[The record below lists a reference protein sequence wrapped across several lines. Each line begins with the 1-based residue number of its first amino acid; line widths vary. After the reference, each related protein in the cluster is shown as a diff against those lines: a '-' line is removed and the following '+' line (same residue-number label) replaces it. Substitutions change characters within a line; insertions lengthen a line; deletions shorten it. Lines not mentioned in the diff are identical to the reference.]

1 MNKKLLKNVWAIA
14 FVLVANG
21 VLGQSSP
28 VGEQRRIRASNAE
41 EMRGKFPW
49 TSEKISEENRMPMR
63 ASYYTFPDAKQ
74 AEGKDWL
81 KSSAYLN
88 LNGDWFFKWA
98 EKPAEL
104 PAEFFAPALDHSK
117 WDKFQVPANW
127 ELNGYGYRHYSS
139 AGFEFTHL
147 MRPDPPLTPMDI
159 NPTAIYRKEVE
170 LPANWNGKQ
179 VVLHIGAAKMNLGVW
194 VNGKYVGYGEDSKLA
209 SEFDI
214 TPFLKPGKNLIVLR
228 IMRWCDAAYL
238 EDQDMFRVSGIT
250 RDCYLIARNPVHIY
264 DIEMIPGLDEQ
275 YKNGWLK
282 VSLDL
287 NKVPE
292 PGTKAVFELSYKG
305 KKIHTQ
311 EINWNGEKKNTF
323 RFPVLS
329 PALWTAETPELYDV
343 NITLFDPKGQLL
355 EIIPQRTGFRKV
367 EIKNGQFL
375 VNGKPVLIKGVNR
388 HEMDFHTGT
397 VVSKD
402 AMLRDIKL
410 MKQFN
415 INAVRTSHYPNDE
428 YWYELCDEYGL
439 YVVDEANVESHGMGY
454 DINYTMANRPSWVDA
469 HLIRMQRMIERDKNH
484 PSIVTWSMG
493 NEAGNGYNF
502 YSSYLWMKQRDSS
515 RPVQYERAVSDYR
528 TLTWEWDSDVI
539 CPMYPSPEGL
549 RQYAEKNK
557 KPARPLI
564 MCEYAHGMGNSL
576 GNFVDYWNIIRNNQH
591 ALQGGF
597 IWDFVDQCFFKVNE
611 KGDTV
616 ITYGGDYEPSYIRH
630 DANFS
635 ANGMFTAYRTPN
647 PHGWEMKQVYRD
659 IHTSWKGNNTVE
671 IFNEKFF
678 TGTENI
684 QLNWELVVNGKAIRK
699 GTITALDVPAQQK
712 KLYTIPMG
720 KTPEGEVFLN
730 LVYTL
735 KKAEPLVENG
745 HVVAMEQLHIAGAPK
760 PYKPITGVAAITI
773 DEQPNQTTL
782 RSKHLSIVFSK
793 TTGLLASYTY
803 KGNTLLD
810 TGFMLQPHFWRAMN
824 DNDMGADLQNT
835 LSVWRTAPENM
846 KLEKMEVA
854 QQDGLATVRTR
865 FNMPDIHAT
874 LNIEYLVNASGAIQV
889 TQSLLA
895 DTSFKTPM
903 LPRFGMKWILPAGF
917 NTIEYYGRG
926 PGENYND
933 RFQAAPVGIYKQT
946 VDQQFYPYV
955 RPQETGN
962 KTGIRWYRIFNA
974 KGSGL
979 EITADT
985 LFSASALH
993 YFTADLD
1000 DVKEKHQRHAAD
1012 LVKRPQTQLNIDR
1025 MQMGVGGIDSWRSWP
1040 LEQYR
1045 LPFKNYSYTFQI
1057 KPIK

>member
-1 MNKKLLKNVWAIA
+1 MNRNFLKNVWAIA
-14 FVLVANG
+14 FVLLTNFVFS
-21 VLGQSSP
+21 QSSP

-63 ASYYTFPDAKQ
+63 ASYYTFPDQQQ
-74 AEGKDWL
+74 AEKNDWQ
-81 KSSAYLN
+81 KSSSYLS
-88 LNGDWFFKWA
+88 LNGAWYFKWA

-104 PAEFFAPALDHSK
+104 PADFFSPTLDHSNWK
-117 WDKFQVPANW
+117 QFQVPANW

-170 LPANWNGKQ
+170 MPAAWNGKQ

-209 SEFDI
+209 SEFDV

-275 YKNGWLK
+275 YKNGWLN

-287 NKVPE
+287 NTIPE
-292 PGTKAVFELSYKG
+292 AGTKAVFELSYKG

-311 EINWNGEKKNTF
+311 EINWEGKKKNTF
-323 RFPVLS
+323 RIPVLS

-343 NITLFDPKGQLL
+343 KLSLYNPKAQLL
-355 EIIPQRTGFRKV
+355 EVIPQKTGFRKI
-367 EIKNGQFL
+367 EIKNGRFL

-397 VVSKD
+397 VVSKE

-454 DINYTMANRPSWVDA
+454 DINYTMANRPTWVDA

-539 CPMYPSPEGL
+539 CPMYPSPEAL
-549 RQYAEKNK
+549 RQYAEKNR
-557 KPARPLI
+557 KPSRPLI

-576 GNFVDYWNIIRNNQH
+576 GNFVDYWNIIRSNQH

-616 ITYGGDYEPSYIRH
+616 ITYGGDYEPSFIRH

-647 PHGWEMKQVYRD
+647 PHAWEMKQVYRD
-659 IHTSWKGNNTVE
+659 IHTFWKGNNVVE
-671 IFNEKFF
+671 VFNEKFF

-684 QLNWELVVNGKAIRK
+684 QLKWELVVNGKSIRK
-699 GTITALDVPAQQK
+699 GTMDTLNVPAQQK
-712 KLYTIPMG
+712 KLYTLPAG
-720 KTPEGEVFLN
+720 KIPEGEVFLN
-730 LVYTL
+730 LVYQL
-735 KKAEPLVENG
+735 KKAEPLVEKG
-745 HVVAMEQLHIAGAPK
+745 HPVAMEQIHVSGSPA
-760 PYKPITGVAAITI
+760 PYKQLIAASPLTV
-773 DEQPNQTTL
+773 DEQADATIL
-782 RSKHLSIVFSK
+782 RSKDARIIFSK
-793 TTGLLASYTY
+793 TTGLLSGYAY

-810 TGFMLQPHFWRAMN
+810 TAFRFQPHFWRAMN
-824 DNDMGADLQNT
+824 DNDMGAGLQNT
-835 LSVWRTAPENM
+835 LSAWRTAPDS
-846 KLEKMEVA
+846 LVLRKMEVS
-854 QQDGLATVRTR
+854 QQDGLVKVHTIFDIPTV
-865 FNMPDIHAT
+865 HAKLELT
-874 LNIEYLVNASGAIQV
+874 YSVNGSGTIEV
-889 TQSLLA
+889 TQSLFA
-895 DTSFKTPM
+895 DTAFKTPM
-903 LPRFGMKWILPAGF
+903 LPRFGMKWILPQGF
-917 NTIEYYGRG
+917 NTITYYGRG

-933 RFQAAPVGIYKQT
+933 RFQAAPVGVYQQT

-962 KTGIRWYRIFNA
+962 KTDIRWFRIMNA
-974 KGSGL
+974 KGNGL
-979 EITADT
+979 EITGDM

-1012 LVKRPQTQLNIDR
+1012 LIKRPQTQLNIDM
-1025 MQMGVGGIDSWRSWP
+1025 MQMGVGGIDSWRAWP

>member
-1 MNKKLLKNVWAIA
+1 MNRKLLKNLWAIA
-14 FVLVANG
+14 FILVANC
-21 VLGQSSP
+21 VFGQSSP
-28 VGEQRRIRASNAE
+28 VGEQRRMRSSNAE
-41 EMRGKFPW
+41 ELRGKFPW
-49 TSEKISEENRMPMR
+49 TNEKISEENRMPMR

-74 AEGKDWL
+74 VEGKDWS
-81 KSSAYLN
+81 KSSAYLS

-104 PAEFFAPALDHSK
+104 PSDFFSPALDHSK

-194 VNGKYVGYGEDSKLA
+194 VNGQYVGYGEDSKLA

-214 TPFLKPGKNLIVLR
+214 TAFLKPGKNLVVLR

-250 RDCYLIARNPVHIY
+250 RDCYLMARNPVHIY

-292 PGTKAVFELSYKG
+292 PGTRAVFELSYKG
-305 KKIHTQ
+305 KKIYTQ

-323 RFPVLS
+323 SFPVLS

-343 NITLFDPKGQLL
+343 NISLFDPKGQLL

-397 VVSKD
+397 VVSKE

-454 DINYTMANRPSWVDA
+454 DINHTMANRPSWVDA

-647 PHGWEMKQVYRD
+647 PHAWEMKQVYRD

-671 IFNEKFF
+671 VFNEKFF

-684 QLNWELVVNGKAIRK
+684 QLNWELVVNGKSVRK
-699 GTITALDVPAQQK
+699 GTIAALDVPAQQK

-720 KTPEGEVFLN
+720 KIPDGEAFLN

-735 KKAEPLVENG
+735 KKAEPLVEKG
-745 HVVAMEQLHIAGAPK
+745 HVVAMEQLHIAGVPA
-760 PYKPITGVAAITI
+760 PYKPVSGSTAITI
-773 DEQPNQTTL
+773 DEQTNQTIL
-782 RSKHLSIVFSK
+782 RSKDLKIGFSK
-793 TTGLLASYTY
+793 TTGLLSSYAY

-835 LSVWRTAPENM
+835 LSVWRTAPGHMKLM
-846 KLEKMEVA
+846 KLEVTQK
-854 QQDGLATVRTR
+854 DGLATVQTV
-865 FNMPDIHAT
+865 FNMPEVHAT
-874 LNIEYLVNASGAIQV
+874 LDVQYVVNASGAIQV

-974 KGSGL
+974 KGNGL

-1012 LVKRPQTQLNIDR
+1012 LVKRPQTQLNIDM